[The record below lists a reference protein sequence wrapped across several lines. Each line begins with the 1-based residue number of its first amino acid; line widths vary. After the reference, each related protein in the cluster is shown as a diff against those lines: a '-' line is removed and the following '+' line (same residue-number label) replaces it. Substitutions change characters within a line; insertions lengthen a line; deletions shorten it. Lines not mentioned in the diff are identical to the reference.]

1 MFESLKN
8 YISEF
13 ERIYV
18 KSISISIG
26 NSDFTFEEKSFLELS
41 EMHLALALLDDCGC
55 NARKV
60 AQIILTA
67 TEK

>member
-13 ERIYV
+13 ESIYD
-18 KSISISIG
+18 KSNTI
-26 NSDFTFEEKSFLELS
+26 NNALTYEEKSFLELS

-67 TEK
+67 TDE